1 MSGPI
6 KCCALLLVGS
16 LLAGCASTSG
26 RPAPSESA
34 AQPATGAANAG
45 ESGDVTALRVIDLNK
60 TVDDSAS
67 TVVCRQMLRQNSNVI
82 TTNCMTRAD
91 WKEFERRQALQAEEF
106 VRRLQNGTY
115 R

>member
-1 MSGPI
+1 M
-6 KCCALLLVGS
+6 LLLAMS
-16 LLAGCASTSG
+16 LVAGCASTGG
-26 RPAPSESA
+26 RPAPSEVA
-34 AQPATGAANAG
+34 AQPATGAANTA
-45 ESGDVTALRVIDLNK
+45 EKAEITALRVIDLNE